1 MLQSKFSKSKTG
13 FRAQKLFTDRVEP
26 TAVFAQSVRSVSEK
40 PQEIL
45 IYYGKGGIGKTS
57 LLKKLYTEASGV
69 YDQIADHNFCSI
81 FISLDAY
88 DFANPVNILMA
99 IRNGVSGDCGLF
111 DYAML
116 QYCAKAKL
124 NAEEIIQ
131 KNSVLS
137 SPVMGVLNEL
147 ISLGTMSACIPA
159 ATIQKCISL
168 IKDRRMKEKYKDE
181 IEEIAALNEFEIF
194 ERLPYYLGLC
204 ISCAAEKGHYHVLF
218 LDSYESLLAR
228 TEYGTFSVDREDW
241 LRELFLSSEALR
253 IVIASRDRLRWEQE
267 DPEWKN
273 YMQQHLLN
281 NLSDEDSH
289 WFLEQVPIRDE
300 AVIDSIVKNA
310 GGVPLYLDM
319 CVSIYED
326 NVNAGGT
333 FELTSAQNG
342 EKIISR
348 YIRHLSAKDKQAIK
362 ILAALKSFDR
372 KFADALLKR
381 QQVFYEADEL
391 KELMEKSIFIPI
403 DKARGLWK
411 VDESVRLH
419 QRARI
424 DHNKAAEIL
433 GNVLECLMAS
443 PEGRFFHHLS
453 LVIETACDWPEIL
466 DGIGESCLEAVEYY
480 ANIGFWGE
488 LHGLLSEHTQSENER
503 LRALAVVAELI
514 YLRRTG
520 RLKEAEQ
527 LSAGQPLK
535 KDVLGV
541 WYYMYRYIQT
551 QISHLLGHYDESIS
565 AYHELIVEMD
575 LIRPLIPDHIYMAPC
590 MKYADILFLKGRFS
604 ESLELV
610 QKLLTENALSV
621 GDQIELLRIK
631 GHIYRFQQNY
641 KEAELIYR
649 SALGLAEEHGLRAY
663 CGKLYTNMVEALCV
677 MEPEE
682 ALEWFDRAREE
693 NNSAGNDIELG
704 KALAAVSAAYTK
716 QGKYDDGIMY
726 AKQAIAAAEK
736 TGYLSG
742 QAFGLTVLYYALS
755 ESARI
760 GEAEEAK
767 TRLGQIVGQIG
778 VYKYLLERV
787 TAR

>member
-1 MLQSKFSKSKTG
+1 MLQSRFSKSKTG
-13 FRAQKLFTDRVEP
+13 FKAQKLFTDRIEP
-26 TAVFAQSVRSVSEK
+26 TAVFSQSIQSFSEK

-45 IYYGKGGIGKTS
+45 VYYGIGGIGKTS
-57 LLKKLYTEASGV
+57 LLKKLYTEAPDIYG
-69 YDQIADHNFCSI
+69 QIADCKFSSV

-124 NAEEIIQ
+124 NVEEIMQ

-137 SPVMGVLNEL
+137 SPVMNVLNEL
-147 ISLGTMSACIPA
+147 VSLGTLSACIPA

-168 IKDRRMKEKYKDE
+168 IKDHRMKTKYKDE
-181 IEEIAALNEFEIF
+181 IEEIAVLNEFEIF

-204 ISCAAEKGHYHVLF
+204 ISCAAEKGQYHVLF

-228 TEYGTFSVDREDW
+228 TEHGTYSVDREDW

-253 IVIASRDRLRWEQE
+253 IVIASRDRLRWDQE
-267 DPEWKN
+267 NAEWNN

-281 NLSDEDSH
+281 NLSAEDSR
-289 WFLEQVPIRDE
+289 WFLEQVPIRSED
-300 AVIDSIVKNA
+300 VIDSIVKNA

-326 NVNAGGT
+326 NVNAGNT

-362 ILAALKSFDR
+362 ILAALKSFDQ
-372 KFADALLKR
+372 KFADELLKR
-381 QQVFYEADEL
+381 QQVFYETDEL
-391 KELMEKSIFIPI
+391 KELMEKSIFILI
-403 DKARGLWK
+403 DEARGLWK

-424 DHNKAAEIL
+424 DHSKASEIL
-433 GNVLECLMAS
+433 GNVLVCLMAS
-443 PEGRFFHHLS
+443 PEGRFYHHLA
-453 LVIETACDWPEIL
+453 LVVETACDWPEIL
-466 DGIGESCLEAVEYY
+466 DRIGESCLEAIEYY
-480 ANIGFWGE
+480 ANMGFWGE
-488 LHGLLSEHTQSENER
+488 LHELLSEHIRSGNER

-527 LSAGQPLK
+527 LSAEAPLNK
-535 KDVLGV
+535 EVLGV
-541 WYYMYRYIQT
+541 WYYMYRHIQT

-565 AYHELIVEMD
+565 AYRGLIEEMD

-590 MKYADILFLKGRFS
+590 MKYADILFLKGHFS

-610 QKLLTENALSV
+610 QKLLSENTPGE

-649 SALGLAEEHGLRAY
+649 SALSLAEKHGLRAY
-663 CGKLYTNMVEALCV
+663 CGKLYTNMAEALCV
-677 MEPEE
+677 IEPER
-682 ALEWFDRAREE
+682 ALEWFDKAREE
-693 NNSAGNDIELG
+693 NDSTGNDIELG
-704 KALAAVSAAYTK
+704 KALAAASAAYTK
-716 QGKYDDGIMY
+716 QGKYEDGIMY
-726 AKQAIAAAEK
+726 AKQSIAVAER

-742 QAFGLTVLYYALS
+742 QAFGLTVLFYALK
-755 ESARI
+755 ET
-760 GEAEEAK
+760 EKTEEAK
-767 TRLGQIVGQIG
+767 EAKKRLSQIIGQIA

-787 TAR
+787 NT

>member
-1 MLQSKFSKSKTG
+1 MLQSKFSKSKIG

-26 TAVFAQSVRSVSEK
+26 TAVFAQSIRSVPEK

-45 IYYGKGGIGKTS
+45 VYYGKGGIGKTS
-57 LLKKLYTEASGV
+57 LLKKLYTEAPDV
-69 YDQIADHNFCSI
+69 YGQAADRRFCSI
-81 FISLDAY
+81 FVSLDAY

-124 NAEEIIQ
+124 NAEEIVQ

-147 ISLGTMSACIPA
+147 IALGTMSACIPA

-168 IKDRRMKEKYKDE
+168 IKDHHMKVKYKDE
-181 IEEIAALNEFEIF
+181 IEEIADLNEFEIF

-204 ISCAAEKGHYHVLF
+204 ISCAAEKGQHHVLF

-228 TEYGTFSVDREDW
+228 TEYGSFSVEREDW

-267 DPEWKN
+267 DPEWNN

-326 NVNAGGT
+326 NVNTGNT

-348 YIRHLSAKDKQAIK
+348 YIRHLSAKDKKAIK

-372 KFADALLKR
+372 RFADALLKR
-381 QQVFYEADEL
+381 QQVIYEADEL
-391 KELMEKSIFIPI
+391 NELMEKSIFIPI
-403 DKARGLWK
+403 DEARGLWK

-424 DHNKAAEIL
+424 DHGKAAGIL
-433 GNVLECLMAS
+433 GDVLACLMDS
-443 PEGRFFHHLS
+443 PEGRLYHHLA

-466 DGIGESCLEAVEYY
+466 DSIGEDCLGAVEYY
-480 ANIGFWGE
+480 ANIGFWQE
-488 LHGLLSEHTQSENER
+488 LHEQLSGYIRSGNER
-503 LRALAVVAELI
+503 LRALAVIAELI

-520 RLKEAEQ
+520 RLKEAQQ
-527 LSAGQPLK
+527 LSAAQPLEK
-535 KDVLGV
+535 EVLGV

-551 QISHLLGHYDESIS
+551 QISHLLGHYDESIN
-565 AYHELIVEMD
+565 AYHELIGEMD

-590 MKYADILFLKGRFS
+590 MKYADILFLKGRFN
-604 ESLELV
+604 ESLEFV
-610 QKLLTENALSV
+610 QKLLTENTPDM

-649 SALGLAEEHGLRAY
+649 SALGLAEKHGLRAY
-663 CGKLYTNMVEALCV
+663 CGKLYTNMAEALCV
-677 MEPEE
+677 TEPES

-693 NNSAGNDIELG
+693 NGAAGNDIELG
-704 KALAAVSAAYTK
+704 KALAAASAACTK
-716 QGKYDDGIMY
+716 QGNCDDGVMY
-726 AKQAIAAAEK
+726 AKQAIAAAER

-742 QAFGLTVLYYALS
+742 QAFGLTVLCYALS
-755 ESARI
+755 ESART

-767 TRLGQIVGQIG
+767 ARLSQIIGQIG
-778 VYKYLLERV
+778 VYRYLLERV
-787 TAR
+787 TA

>member
-1 MLQSKFSKSKTG
+1 MLQSKFSKSKAG

-26 TAVFAQSVRSVSEK
+26 TAVFFQSIRSFPEK
-40 PQEIL
+40 PQEVL
-45 IYYGKGGIGKTS
+45 VYYGKGGIGKTS
-57 LLKKLYTEASGV
+57 LLKKLYGEAQTV
-69 YDQIADHNFCSI
+69 YGQVPDHKFSSI

-124 NAEEIIQ
+124 NVEEIVQ

-147 ISLGTMSACIPA
+147 VALGTMSACIPA
-159 ATIQKCISL
+159 ATIQKCVSL
-168 IKDRRMKEKYKDE
+168 IKDRRMKTRYRDE
-181 IEEIAALNEFEIF
+181 IEEIASLNEFDIF
-194 ERLPYYLGLC
+194 ERLPHYLGLC
-204 ISCAAEKGHYHVLF
+204 ISCAAEKGQYHVLF

-241 LRELFLSSEALR
+241 LRELFVSSEALR
-253 IVIASRDRLRWEQE
+253 IVVASRDRLRWDQE
-267 DPEWKN
+267 NPEWRD
-273 YMQQHLLN
+273 YMQQHLLE
-281 NLSDEDSH
+281 NLSDEDSR

-300 AVIDSIVKNA
+300 TVIDSIVKNA

-326 NVNAGGT
+326 NMNAGT
-333 FELTSAQNG
+333 PFELTSAQNG

-348 YIRHLSAKDKQAIK
+348 YIRHLSPKDKQAIK
-362 ILAALKSFDR
+362 ILAALKSFDQR
-372 KFADALLKR
+372 FADALLKR
-381 QQVFYEADEL
+381 QQVIYEADEL
-391 KELMEKSIFIPI
+391 RELMEKSICIPI
-403 DKARGLWK
+403 DEGRGLWK

-424 DHNKAAEIL
+424 DHGKAAEIL
-433 GNVLECLMAS
+433 GNVLACLMES
-443 PEGRFFHHLS
+443 PEGRFYHHLS

-466 DGIGESCLEAVEYY
+466 ERIGESCLEAIEYY

-488 LHGLLSEHTQSENER
+488 LHGLLSGYTHSENQR

-527 LSAGQPLK
+527 LSEGEPLDK
-535 KDVLGV
+535 EVLGV

-551 QISHLLGHYDESIS
+551 QISHLLGHYEESIS
-565 AYHELIVEMD
+565 AYHSLIVEMD

-610 QKLLTENALSV
+610 QKLLTEHTLGA

-641 KEAELIYR
+641 KEAELIYC
-649 SALGLAEEHGLRAY
+649 SALGLAEKHGLRAY
-663 CGKLYTNMVEALCV
+663 CGKLYTNMAEALCV
-677 MEPEE
+677 TEPER
-682 ALEWFDRAREE
+682 ALEWFARAREE
-693 NNSAGNDIELG
+693 NDSSGNDIELG
-704 KALAAVSAAYTK
+704 KALAAASAAYTK
-716 QGKYDDGIMY
+716 QGKCDDGIMY
-726 AKQAIAAAEK
+726 AKQAIAAAER

-742 QAFGLTVLYYALS
+742 QAFGLTVLFYALK
-755 ESARI
+755 
-760 GEAEEAK
+760 EAGRTEEAQEAK
-767 TRLGQIVGQIG
+767 ERLGQIIGQIG
-778 VYKYLLERV
+778 VYQYLLERV
-787 TAR
+787 TA

>member
-1 MLQSKFSKSKTG
+1 MLQSKFSKSKAG
-13 FRAQKLFTDRVEP
+13 FKAQKLFTDRVEP
-26 TAVFAQSVRSVSEK
+26 TAVFSRSIRSFPEK

-45 IYYGKGGIGKTS
+45 VYYGKGGIGKTS
-57 LLKKLYTEASGV
+57 LLKKLYTDACDV
-69 YDQIADHNFCSI
+69 YGQIADQKFCSV

-124 NAEEIIQ
+124 NVDEIVQ
-131 KNSVLS
+131 KNNVLS

-159 ATIQKCISL
+159 ATVQKCISL
-168 IKDRRMKEKYKDE
+168 IKDHRIKTKYKDE
-181 IEEIAALNEFEIF
+181 IEEIATLNEFEIF

-204 ISCAAEKGHYHVLF
+204 ISCAAGKGQYHVLF

-228 TEYGTFSVDREDW
+228 TEYGSFSVDREDW

-281 NLSDEDSH
+281 NLSDEDSR
-289 WFLEQVPIRDE
+289 WFLTQVPIRDE
-300 AVIDSIVKNA
+300 AVIGGIVKNA

-326 NVNAGGT
+326 NVNAGKT
-333 FELTSAQNG
+333 FELTSVQNG

-362 ILAALKSFDR
+362 ILAALKSFDQ
-372 KFADALLKR
+372 KFAGELLKR
-381 QQVFYEADEL
+381 QQVLYEADEL

-403 DKARGLWK
+403 DEARGLWK

-424 DHNKAAEIL
+424 NHNKAAEIL
-433 GNVLECLMAS
+433 GNVLACLMAS
-443 PEGRFFHHLS
+443 PEGRFYHHLA
-453 LVIETACDWPEIL
+453 LVVETACDWPEML
-466 DGIGESCLEAVEYY
+466 DRIGESCLEAIEYY

-488 LHGLLSEHTQSENER
+488 LHELLSEHTESENEH
-503 LRALAVVAELI
+503 LRALAVITELI

-527 LSAGQPLK
+527 LSAGEPLK
-535 KDVLGV
+535 KEVLGV

-551 QISHLLGHYDESIS
+551 QISHLLGHYDESIG
-565 AYHELIVEMD
+565 AYHSLIEEMD

-604 ESLELV
+604 ESLALV
-610 QKLLTENALSV
+610 QKLLTENSLSL

-649 SALGLAEEHGLRAY
+649 SALDLAEKHDLRAY

-677 MEPEE
+677 IEPEN
-682 ALEWFDRAREE
+682 ALEWFGRAREE
-693 NNSAGNDIELG
+693 NDSAGNDIELG
-704 KALAAVSAAYTK
+704 KALAAGSAAYTS
-716 QGKYDDGIMY
+716 QGKCDEGVMY
-726 AKQAIAAAEK
+726 AKQAIAAAER

-742 QAFGLTVLYYALS
+742 QAFGLTVLCYAFK
-755 ESARI
+755 
-760 GEAEEAK
+760 EAGKTEEAK
-767 TRLGQIVGQIG
+767 EAKERLSQIIGQID

-787 TAR
+787 IL